1 MEKTMKKIVNAEEA
15 AHEISFTSLINSYC
29 RECSNWSRYQGI
41 PRYDATL
48 AGYIRSTG
56 HTLHLRIDFSSIGSE
71 VYIPLQYFAE
81 TGLHAYHFPA
91 VERTL
96 EQDVIHPVDATRF
109 ITLVTDYI
117 QKEYPE
123 AKAARTTHLMQ
134 NSIHHLHQF
143 IEQAQVHRRGID
155 EAEQTFIEAEQSL
168 ILGHPLHPLAKT
180 REGFTEEDWLLYSPE
195 TAAQFQLYYFLI
207 DPALV
212 QEKTTEAILPT
223 EHLRNEILKG
233 SLTKEVRTMILEH
246 PQWKIVPVHPW
257 EANYLLEQPEVN
269 AMRRA
274 GALYPLGTLGS
285 FFSATSSV
293 RTVYAADH
301 DYMYKLSLHV
311 KITNSFRVNYPHEL
325 ERGYDASRLMNT
337 GWRAQVQTA
346 YPDVTFITDPAYI
359 TVSWEGKVIDGFS
372 TSVRQNIFS
381 KERANA
387 NVSMLASLCQDA
399 VPGYQARMVRI
410 IHEAAERRQSSVE
423 ETARDWFAQYLQ
435 VCVRSLIGIFHD
447 FGLGS
452 EYHQQNV
459 LLEMDEELFPTH
471 IYFRD
476 NQGFFFREGKVEQL
490 QQLLPDFGANSRSF
504 IPETRMYRYWDHYL
518 ISNHL
523 FGLIHVFGKHGLA
536 TEISLIKML
545 YAFLQ
550 SLRTAD
556 STGLVDHFLNSP
568 KLHTK
573 GNLLTSLLNM
583 DEASAPRTNPAV
595 YRTYPNPLHKYF
607 FSEKLIHPNRTD
619 IFYRRYFPKE
629 DVTIGIRPVDLD
641 NDLEMLHEWFNRE
654 HAIKIWQMNW
664 PIRQL
669 ELYYRTLF
677 PGDLLYAYIGEANEE
692 PTFYFEVY
700 WAIRDLV
707 GAYYDVLPTD
717 YGTHQFIAP
726 VDPKKKYA
734 SPSTQCMVDYVFAQ
748 PECGRMVGEGSVDS
762 LASLMNK
769 IHVGFKVEKVIEM
782 PHKKANLNFCYREWY
797 WAKFPQNKNIRI
809 TSDPQLTSLNV
820 I

>member
-1 MEKTMKKIVNAEEA
+1 MEKTMKKIVNTEEMA
-15 AHEISFTSLINSYC
+15 KEISFTALINSYC

-48 AGYIRSTG
+48 ADHFRSTG
-56 HTLHLRIDFSSIGSE
+56 HTLHLRIDFSTIGSE
-71 VYIPLQYFAE
+71 IFIPLQYFSE
-81 TGLHAYHFPA
+81 TGLHAYAFPV
-91 VERTL
+91 VERNL
-96 EQDVIHPVDATRF
+96 EEESIRPIDAVRF
-109 ITLVTDYI
+109 IALVTAYLR
-117 QKEYPE
+117 KEYPE
-123 AKAARTTHLMQ
+123 ADAARTTELMQ
-134 NSIHHLHQF
+134 NSTENLSQF
-143 IEQAQVHRRGID
+143 LQHTQANKRGPD
-155 EAEQTFIEAEQSL
+155 EAEQNFISAEQSL

-180 REGFTEEDWLLYSPE
+180 REGFTEEDLLLYSPE
-195 TAAQFQLYYFLI
+195 TGVPFQLYYFLA
-207 DPALV
+207 DPAQV

-223 EHLRNEILKG
+223 EHLRQELLKG
-233 SLTKEVRTMILEH
+233 TLSQEVRTMLLDLHE
-246 PQWKIVPVHPW
+246 WKIVPVHPW
-257 EANYLLEQPEVN
+257 EARYLLEQPEVI
-269 AMRRA
+269 AMRTA
-274 GALYPLGTLGS
+274 GLLYPLGTMGN

-293 RTVYAADH
+293 RTVYAPDN

-311 KITNSFRVNYPHEL
+311 KITNSYRVNYPHEL

-359 TVSWEGKVIDGFS
+359 MVTYEGKVIDGFS
-372 TSVRQNIFS
+372 TSVRENIF
-381 KERANA
+381 KNERANA

-410 IHEAAERRQSSVE
+410 IHEAAGIRQSSVE

-459 LLEMDEELFPTH
+459 LLEMDEELFPAH

-490 QQLLPDFGANSRSF
+490 LQLLPDFGANSRSF

-536 TEISLIKML
+536 EESVLINML
-545 YAFLQ
+545 YTFLA
-550 SLRTAD
+550 SLRNAD
-556 STGLVDHFLNSP
+556 STGLVEHFLTSS

-595 YRTYPNPLHKYF
+595 YRTYPNPLNKYF
-607 FSEKLIHPNRTD
+607 FSETLIHPKGTG

-629 DVTIGIRPVDLD
+629 DVTIGIRPIDLD
-641 NDLEMLHEWFNRE
+641 NDLEMLYEWFHRE

-669 ELYYRTLF
+669 ELYFRTLL
-677 PGDLLYAYIGEANEE
+677 PGDLMYAYIGEANED
-692 PTFYFEVY
+692 PSFYFEVY

-707 GAYYDVLPTD
+707 GDYYAVLPTD
-717 YGTHQFIAP
+717 YGTHQFIAS

-748 PECGRMVGEGSVDS
+748 PECGKMVGEGSVDS

-809 TSDPQLTSLNV
+809 TNNPELTSLNV